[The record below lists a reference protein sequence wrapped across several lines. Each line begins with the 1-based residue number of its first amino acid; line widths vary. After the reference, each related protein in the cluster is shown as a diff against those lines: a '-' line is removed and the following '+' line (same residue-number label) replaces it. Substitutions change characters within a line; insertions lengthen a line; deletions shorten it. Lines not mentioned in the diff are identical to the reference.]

1 LNRPAWFPITTN
13 EENWR
18 RSSMM
23 SITHYD
29 AALSYDDFLTRHGTP
44 QDRTRWDV
52 VKQRV
57 HLTEEQIR
65 LLKTF
70 NRTMKVMVLAGAWCG
85 DCANNVPIFECFA
98 ANAPGIQLCYLDRDA
113 YPDVQQELTINGGNR
128 VPVVV
133 FFSEDGHEVGRY
145 GERTLST
152 YRRLVASEVRELRA
166 GASAVSAEQQLADV
180 VADWLREFERIQY
193 ILRLSPRLRR
203 LHGD

>member
-1 LNRPAWFPITTN
+1 ML
-13 EENWR
+13 
-18 RSSMM
+18 
-23 SITHYD
+23 SIAHYD
-29 AALSYDDFLTRHGTP
+29 LALLYDDFFTTHGTP
-44 QDRTRWDV
+44 QDRARWDA

-57 HLTEEQIR
+57 HLTEDQTQ
-65 LLKTF
+65 LLKLF
-70 NRTMKVMVLAGAWCG
+70 KRTMKVLVLAGAWCG
-85 DCANNVPIFECFA
+85 DCANNASIFECFA
-98 ANAPGIQLCYLDRDA
+98 SITPGIQPRYLDRDA
-113 YPDVQQELTINGGNR
+113 YPEVQQELTINGGNR

-133 FFSEDGHEVGRY
+133 FFSEDGHEAGRY

-152 YRRLVASEVRELRA
+152 YRRLVASEEKELRA

>member
-1 LNRPAWFPITTN
+1 MI
-13 EENWR
+13 
-18 RSSMM
+18 

-29 AALSYDDFLTRHGTP
+29 FGLLYDDFFSQHGTP
-44 QDRTRWDV
+44 QDRTRWDA

-57 HLTEEQIR
+57 QITQEQTR
-65 LLKTF
+65 LLTTF
-70 NRTMKVMVLAGAWCG
+70 KRTMKVLVLAGAWCG
-85 DCANNVPIFECFA
+85 DCANNAPIFERFA
-98 ANAPGIQLCYLDRDA
+98 AIAPGIQLRYLDRDA
-113 YPDVQQELTINGGNR
+113 FPEVQKELTINGGNR

-133 FFSEDGHEVGRY
+133 FFSEDGHEAGRY

-152 YRRLVASEVRELRA
+152 YRRLVATELRDLRA
-166 GASAVSAEQQLADV
+166 GASAVSAEHQLAEV